1 MTTADEGVSSVSYRP
16 LATMDELHILLL
28 AAVSVQTVDVTLL
41 GQVFSLPSNV
51 ITKELAVLQTYGL
64 ALKVGENWTATK
76 RGQRLVSVW
85 NTFQQRD
92 EADVRASGRQ
102 WLLGPGEFSVDEMI
116 RDKGEFE
123 ALARNF
129 GVADT
134 GSAMKFLEERR
145 GAAESL
151 ETFVR
156 EWPPREP
163 GDTKHGVFAEALVF
177 DHVKLAETDEAL
189 TRLEELLASH
199 IGAVVDR
206 HMEVKNAEV
215 QANGDRKAEVAVASL
230 RKDGQEIMQ
239 KFESERRTQRRQNQ
253 HLGKVKMICEVQL
266 AGQWL
271 STGIGS
277 LMDVFDTEPAAF
289 VFRST
294 VPFVQPEVPKKP
306 TAPRAPSPP
315 PAAKPKQEEEGVLRS
330 LFRWL
335 FG

>member
-1 MTTADEGVSSVSYRP
+1 MAPTAEGIITVSYRP
-16 LATMDELHILLL
+16 LATMDKLHILLL

-64 ALKVGENWTATK
+64 ALKVGENWTATE
-76 RGQRLVSVW
+76 RGQRLVTVW

-92 EADVRASGRQ
+92 EADMRASGRK

-116 RDKGEFE
+116 RDKDEIE
-123 ALARNF
+123 ALARGF
-129 GVADT
+129 GVADSS
-134 GSAMKFLEERR
+134 SAVKYLDERR
-145 GAAESL
+145 RAAERL
-151 ETFVR
+151 ETFIR

-163 GDTKHGVFAEALVF
+163 GTSKHGVFTEALVF

-215 QANGDRKAEVAVASL
+215 QANRNRKTQVAVASL
-230 RKDGQEIMQ
+230 RKDGEEIMK
-239 KFESERRTQRRQNQ
+239 KFERERKTQRWQNQ
-253 HLGKVKMICEVQL
+253 HLARVKMICEVQL

-277 LMDVFDTEPAAF
+277 LMDAFDTEPAAF

-294 VPFVQPEVPKKP
+294 VPFVQKKVPKKP
-306 TAPRAPSPP
+306 PAPRVSSPP
-315 PAAKPKQEEEGVLRS
+315 PTAKPQQEEEGVLRS